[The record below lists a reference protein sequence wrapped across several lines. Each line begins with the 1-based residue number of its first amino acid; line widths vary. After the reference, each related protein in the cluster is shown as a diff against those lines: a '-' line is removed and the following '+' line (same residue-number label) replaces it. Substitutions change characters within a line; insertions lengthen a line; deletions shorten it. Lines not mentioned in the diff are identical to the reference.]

1 MRWFQDVLKDNVA
14 VLIATFVSLV
24 VSWANLNNQIGDLN
38 KQVEQMQAYNNK
50 DYGNIKD
57 VQKDVNLLKQ
67 DFAQQQAYI
76 DSLRRDS
83 EKTNSNLDKLTDS
96 INRLTAVVSAL
107 EVKAEIKNDFSLRR
121 PLDWGLS

>member
-57 VQKDVNLLKQ
+57 VQNDVNLLKQ
-67 DFAQQQAYI
+67 EFAQQQAYI

-107 EVKAEIKNDFSLRR
+107 EVKAEIKK
-121 PLDWGLS
+121 

>member
-1 MRWFQDVLKDNVA
+1 MKWFQDVLKDNVA

-24 VSWANLNNQIGDLN
+24 VSWVNLNNQIGDLN
-38 KQVEQMQAYNNK
+38 QQVEQMQAYNNK
-50 DYGNIKD
+50 DYGNIRD
-57 VQKDVNLLKQ
+57 VQKDVISLRN
-67 DFAQQQAYI
+67 DFTKQQAYI

-107 EVKAEIKNDFSLRR
+107 EVKAEIKK
-121 PLDWGLS
+121 